1 MTSNSRLE
9 NLSKQLSEKQ
19 QRSSIPFNK
28 FLDEIANNPYPIL
41 RNIFQLYYDF
51 IHYYIPKGVDE
62 YPDDPESINFIHYD
76 CTRLFVEGT
85 NHPFFADRLFANK
98 LVRLTDSLKMGSQQN
113 KIYLFE
119 GPHGCGKSTFLN
131 NLLAKFEEYTNTS
144 EGMIYETIWKL
155 DKEKIDWTQNKSEC
169 ILYKENDCKEKS
181 DPNLQKKRITKYLE
195 VPCPGHDNPILIIPK
210 SHRKKFLDD
219 LIKDEEF
226 KKKFFNSK
234 EYEWVFKWNPCTV
247 CTSLYQALL
256 DRLGSVEEVFNMLF
270 AQKYVFNKR
279 LGRGVSVFNAGDP
292 IYCGPHGN
300 AMTNEA
306 IQNQLAELLGD
317 SNKVQYIFS
326 RYAKTNNGIYALMDI
341 KGDNKQRL
349 INLHGIISE
358 GVHKV
363 DDLEE
368 NVTSL
373 FIAVINPEDK
383 QDIQKEE
390 MKSFLD
396 RLHYIRHPYVLDY
409 DMEAEIYKSVF
420 GEQINEN
427 FLPRVLQ
434 NFTKIIVSSRLEI
447 KSEALSKWIGASHQ
461 YNRYCDDNFL
471 LLKMDLYRGIIPSW
485 LSEEHRKN
493 FTAKIRRKIIF
504 HEAEN
509 EGFKGFSG
517 RESIDLFNEFYSTF
531 AKKDKLITMTDVS
544 QFFSKKDD
552 LCKKIPQG
560 FLESLK
566 NLYDYNV
573 LQEVKEA
580 LYYYNEEKISRDI
593 QNYLFA
599 INFDVGKMEKVKC
612 EYTGDTIE
620 LTEAFFENI
629 ERRILGSDTLPV
641 QRRIFR
647 EYTQKQYAS
656 NTVTQEIQI
665 EGKKITET
673 TLYKNLL
680 DRCTHNLKKNV
691 FDPFIKNDNFRN
703 AVKEYGTK
711 EFKTYDQRIKEDV
724 DYLIKNLQKK
734 FNYTEEGARQMCIYV
749 IDNNLAQ
756 KFL

>member
-1 MTSNSRLE
+1 MASDKRLKK
-9 NLSKQLSEKQ
+9 LSKQLSEKQ
-19 QRSSIPFNK
+19 QHSTIPFNK
-28 FLDEIANNPYPIL
+28 FLDEIANEPYPIL

-51 IHYYIPKGVDE
+51 IHHYVSKGLDE
-62 YPDDPESINFIHYD
+62 YPDDPESINFVHYD

-98 LVRLTDSLKMGSQQN
+98 LVRLTDSLKTGVQQN

-119 GPHGCGKSTFLN
+119 GPHGSGKSTFLN
-131 NLLAKFEEYTNTS
+131 NLLSKFEEYTNTP
-144 EGMIYETIWKL
+144 EGMIYETIWRL
-155 DKEKIDWTQNKSEC
+155 DKEKLSGLQDKLGC
-169 ILYKENDCKEKS
+169 ALYEENNCKETP
-181 DPNLQKKRITKYLE
+181 DADFQRKKITKYLE

-210 SHRKKFLDD
+210 SYRKEFLDD

-226 KKKFFNSK
+226 KKKLFNSK
-234 EYEWVFKWNPCTV
+234 EYEWVFKWNPCTI
-247 CTSLYQALL
+247 CASLYQALL
-256 DRLGSVEEVFNMLF
+256 DRLGSIEEVFSMLS
-270 AQKYVFNKR
+270 ARKYVFNKR

-292 IYCGPHGN
+292 ILYGPRGN
-300 AMTNEA
+300 ILTNEM

-317 SNKVQYIFS
+317 SNKVQYLFS

-390 MKSFLD
+390 MRSFSD

-409 DMEAEIYKSVF
+409 DTEVEIYKSIF
-420 GEQINEN
+420 GNHINKN
-427 FLPRVLQ
+427 FLPGVLQ
-434 NFTKIIVSSRLEI
+434 NFAKIILSSRLET
-447 KSEALSKWIGASHQ
+447 KSEALNQWIGASHQ
-461 YNRYCDDNFL
+461 YNMYCDDNFL

-493 FTAKIRRKIIF
+493 FTAKVRRKIIL
-504 HEAEN
+504 HEAEA

-517 RESIDLFNEFYSTF
+517 RESIELFNEFYSAF
-531 AKKDKLITMTDVS
+531 AKKDRLITMADVF
-544 QFFSKKDD
+544 QFFNKKDK
-552 LCKKIPQG
+552 LYEKILPR
-560 FLESLK
+560 FLDSLK
-566 NLYDYNV
+566 NFYDYNI
-573 LQEVKEA
+573 LQEVKES
-580 LYYYNEEKISRDI
+580 LYYYNKEKISGDI

-599 INFDVGKMEKVKC
+599 INFDVGEAEKVKC

-620 LTEAFFENI
+620 LTEEFFENI
-629 ERRILGSDTLPV
+629 EHRILGSNVFPM
-641 QRRIFR
+641 QREAFR

-656 NTVTQEIQI
+656 NTITQEIQV

-680 DRCTHNLKKNV
+680 DRYTHNLKENV
-691 FDPFIKNDNFRN
+691 LDPFIKNDNFRN

-711 EFKTYDQRIKEDV
+711 GFRTYDKRIKEDV
-724 DYLIKNLQKK
+724 NFLVKNLQEK

-749 IDNNLAQ
+749 VDNNLAQ
-756 KFL
+756 KFS